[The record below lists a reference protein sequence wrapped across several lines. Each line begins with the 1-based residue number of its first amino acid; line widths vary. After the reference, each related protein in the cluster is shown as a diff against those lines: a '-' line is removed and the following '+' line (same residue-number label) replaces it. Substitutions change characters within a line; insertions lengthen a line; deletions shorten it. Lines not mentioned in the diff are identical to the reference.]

1 MLQDIESIP
10 ADIVVSL
17 SEKKIGFR
25 LDNADLV
32 FVPLRKYSYRYIVV
46 ANFRDGRF
54 EVICPFKDIAIIQSD
69 AFNIFGSVSNQTN
82 HNDSGVFVLQLL
94 LAYDGKTHFHFKE
107 EHAKPLRESITYYLC
122 THEENEL
129 IMPEIKDIARQHG
142 IEVQN
147 YKARG
152 KSTSRK

>member
-1 MLQDIESIP
+1 MTCPLFLE
-10 ADIVVSL
+10 VSPT
-17 SEKKIGFR
+17 R
-25 LDNADLV
+25 
-32 FVPLRKYSYRYIVV
+32 P
-46 ANFRDGRF
+46 
-54 EVICPFKDIAIIQSD
+54 
-69 AFNIFGSVSNQTN
+69 TT
-82 HNDSGVFVLQLL
+82 
-94 LAYDGKTHFHFKE
+94 YDGKTHFHFKE

-142 IEVQN
+142 IEVEN

>member
-1 MLQDIESIP
+1 MP
-10 ADIVVSL
+10 TV
-17 SEKKIGFR
+17 
-25 LDNADLV
+25 
-32 FVPLRKYSYRYIVV
+32 
-46 ANFRDGRF
+46 
-54 EVICPFKDIAIIQSD
+54 
-69 AFNIFGSVSNQTN
+69 FGSVSNQTN

-94 LAYDGKTHFHFKE
+94 AYDGKTHFHFKE
-107 EHAKPLRESITYYLC
+107 FFEPPVHQQEHAKPLRESITYYLC

-142 IEVQN
+142 IEVEN

>member
-1 MLQDIESIP
+1 MACCRKVFKTVHSRSIRVDIYDMP
-10 ADIVVSL
+10 TV
-17 SEKKIGFR
+17 
-25 LDNADLV
+25 
-32 FVPLRKYSYRYIVV
+32 
-46 ANFRDGRF
+46 
-54 EVICPFKDIAIIQSD
+54 
-69 AFNIFGSVSNQTN
+69 FGSVSNQTN

-122 THEENEL
+122 IHEENEL
-129 IMPEIKDIARQHG
+129 IMPEIKDITRQHG
-142 IEVQN
+142 IEVEN